1 VAHLLVVSHSRSGG
15 TARLRDSLLAGI
27 ETAIVEVGDNGTELE
42 LRSLEC
48 EAAGPDDVRWA
59 DAIVLGCPERFG
71 YMAGL
76 MKDFLERIY
85 YEVIDQTAGKPW
97 ALFVK
102 AGNDGSGAVRS
113 IERIVT
119 GLKWKQVLAPVVAVG
134 EITDEH
140 TDQTWELG
148 ATVAAGLLEGL
159 Y

>member
-1 VAHLLVVSHSRSGG
+1 MATLLVVSHSRAGG
-15 TARLRDSLLAGI
+15 TAKLRDAVLAGI
-27 ETAIVEVGDNGTELE
+27 GTAVEEMGNPEALT

-48 EAAGPDDVRWA
+48 ADAGPDDVRWA
-59 DAIVLGCPERFG
+59 DLVVLGCPERFG

-85 YEVIDQTAGKPW
+85 YEILDETHGKPW

-119 GLKWKQVLAPVVAVG
+119 GLQWSQVLPPVVAVG
-134 EITDEH
+134 DVTSEH
-140 TDQTWELG
+140 TDAAWELG
-148 ATVAAGLLEGL
+148 ATVAAGLLSDL